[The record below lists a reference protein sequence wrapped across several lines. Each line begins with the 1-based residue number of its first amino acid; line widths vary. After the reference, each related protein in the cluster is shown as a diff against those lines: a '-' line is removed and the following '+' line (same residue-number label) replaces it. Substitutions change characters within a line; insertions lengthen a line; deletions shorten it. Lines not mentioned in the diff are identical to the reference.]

1 MKAEKIYQLAS
12 AILFEKPGAD
22 QIFQAFFPSLLNLLL
37 QEALPYENAARQ
49 AAGEEILPAAAQVDG
64 LGDDVPYCDALCAL
78 ALPYG
83 VAAYY
88 FQDETD
94 DYKAQDFRARYL
106 AALRDAAP
114 CIAAPVGD
122 CYGGKAQC
130 RR

>member
-1 MKAEKIYQLAS
+1 MKAETIYKLAS

-22 QIFQAFFPSLLNLLL
+22 QLFQTFFPSLLNLLL
-37 QEALPYENAARQ
+37 QEALPYENAAREAAGGQPLPQ
-49 AAGEEILPAAAQVDG
+49 AASIETLE
-64 LGDDVPYCDALCAL
+64 DDVPYCDALCAL

-94 DYKAQDFRARYL
+94 DYKSQDFRARYL
-106 AALRDAAP
+106 TALRDAAP
-114 CIAAPVGD
+114 CVFSPVED
-122 CYGGKAQC
+122 CYGGTAAC